1 MKKILL
7 LFVLF
12 LFSINTTL
20 AYKPTPDEVK
30 SLDYLSNLFEK
41 QANKK

>member
-7 LFVLF
+7 FFILF
-12 LFSINTTL
+12 LFSINITL

-30 SLDYLSNLFEK
+30 SLNYLKVLFEK